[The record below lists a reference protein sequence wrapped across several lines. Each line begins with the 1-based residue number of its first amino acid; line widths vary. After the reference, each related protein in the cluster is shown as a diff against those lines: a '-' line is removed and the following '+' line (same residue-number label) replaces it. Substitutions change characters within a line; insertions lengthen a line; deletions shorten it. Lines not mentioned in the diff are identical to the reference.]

1 MKKTILSQLE
11 LDEKLFSGHSACPG
25 CAAVLTV
32 RHIARTLGEDTVL
45 VITASCWSVIAGA
58 GPLRALDI
66 SVVHCPF
73 PSGAAVASGLKKGLQ
88 RLGSPETRVVLLAG
102 DGGTF
107 DIGLQGLSGAAERN
121 EDIIFICYDNEA
133 YMNTGMQRSSATPYA
148 SYSTTTPAPLV
159 NKNPKKDIVHIMAAH
174 HVPYI
179 ATATI
184 AYPSDLVAK
193 IKKAMEIRGFRFF
206 HIFSP
211 CPPGWG
217 SESHK
222 SIELSRLA
230 VETRLFPLME
240 VIGGREVLLNYLPEK
255 YIPVED
261 YLRLQGRF
269 SSLEPGHVMMIQEN
283 LERNWDY
290 LQRASKRYRY
300 ENEYWS

>member
-1 MKKTILSQLE
+1 MRKTILGQME
-11 LDEKLFSGHSACPG
+11 QQERLFSGHNACPG

-32 RHIARTLGEDTVL
+32 RHIARVLGKETVF
-45 VITASCWSVIAGA
+45 VITASCWSVISGV
-58 GPLRALDI
+58 GSLRALDNT
-66 SVVHCPF
+66 VVHSPF
-73 PSGAAVASGLKKGLQ
+73 PAGAALASGLKKGLQ
-88 RLGSPETRVVLLAG
+88 HLGDEKTRVVLLAG

-121 EDIIFICYDNEA
+121 EDILFICYDNEA

-148 SYSTTTPAPLV
+148 SYSTTTPAPMV
-159 NKNPKKDIVHIMAAH
+159 NKHPKKDIVHILAAH

-184 AYPSDLVAK
+184 AFPADL
-193 IKKAMEIRGFRFF
+193 IKKTRRAMEIRGFRFF

-222 SIELSRLA
+222 TVELSRLA
-230 VETRLFPLME
+230 VETRLFPLLE
-240 VIGGREVLLNYLPEK
+240 VIGGREVILNHQPEK
-255 YIPVED
+255 FVPVEE

-269 SSLEPGHVMMIQEN
+269 QNLETAHVFMIQEN
-283 LERNWDY
+283 LERNWSY
-290 LQRASKRYRY
+290 LEQASKKYSHDS
-300 ENEYWS
+300 EYWS

>member
-1 MKKTILSQLE
+1 MKTIWGSFEQE
-11 LDEKLFSGHSACPG
+11 ERLFSGHNACPG
-25 CAAVLTV
+25 CAAALTV
-32 RHIARTLGEDTVL
+32 RHIANTLGKESIF
-45 VITASCWSVIAGA
+45 VITASCWSVISGA
-58 GPLRALDI
+58 GNLRALDNT
-66 SVVHCPF
+66 VVHCPF

-88 RLGSPETRVVLLAG
+88 RLGDKKTTVVLLAG

-148 SYSTTTPAPLV
+148 SYSTTTPAPMV

-184 AYPSDLVAK
+184 AFPLDLVAK
-193 IKKAMEIRGFRFF
+193 VRKAMKIKGFRFF
-206 HIFSP
+206 HVFSP

-217 SESHK
+217 SDSHTTV
-222 SIELSRLA
+222 ELSRLA

-240 VIGGREVLLNYLPEK
+240 VIDGNEVVLNYRPREF
-255 YIPVED
+255 IPVEN
-261 YLRLQGRF
+261 YLQLQQRF
-269 SSLEPGHVMMIQEN
+269 SNLEPQHVVMIQEN
-283 LERNWDY
+283 LERNWLY
-290 LQRASKRYRY
+290 LQRASGQ
-300 ENEYWS
+300 EG